1 MLQPSYRP
9 NSLAFLTVIVSSD
22 RRHATQWQPKRRC
35 VCEPLE
41 AGWRNL
47 SRRAGGGGCWRVDA
61 ERRPRPIAMDPACRK
76 RPRSLPRFTLGGPR
90 DLTPYL
96 TPYGADADA
105 ISGRAWIRN
114 PRISWEKRRS
124 GRIRTWLDGPEC
136 DFVISRSAVRVRSPA
151 PIESTTYR
159 AWAGQAI
166 SAVSALCGQMPRTV
180 PQEPALRGNIVNGRE
195 RCHR

>member
-1 MLQPSYRP
+1 MLQPRYRP
-9 NSLAFLTVIVSSD
+9 NFLAFLTVIVSSD

-105 ISGRAWIRN
+105 MSGRAWIRN

-136 DFVISRSAVRVRSPA
+136 DSQSAGQRFEPARRLQSFSLFFRYLRAHAGFCFRGVCSCRVHIGCRSRSLGV
-151 PIESTTYR
+151 
-159 AWAGQAI
+159 
-166 SAVSALCGQMPRTV
+166 
-180 PQEPALRGNIVNGRE
+180 
-195 RCHR
+195 